1 MSSENAP
8 QKINLILCDLP
19 PGVTQSDIESFL
31 SPYKSS
37 IESIQIYENN
47 PQKAKATFTD
57 SDLAN
62 KCRYEMNLKKI
73 KNTNI
78 RIMREERNFLQK
90 NKDTKNNLYIK
101 NIPNKKDSR
110 EIYEFFLQFGDIFSL
125 KVNDNEAGDFPKTAL
140 LTYYKEEDAKKC
152 MEQTTNKKIWGSDME
167 VQYKNQNQNDKGF
180 YNNYNNNYHS
190 GYNNNNYNNN
200 FRNRNLKINITN
212 LPDNYTDK
220 EISKLCEKFG
230 KFEICDIKT
239 NNRNGK
245 FAIVKFSK
253 ESEAKEALEK
263 LNNIEVE
270 NKKLLVKEL
279 HYNNHNYNNNYNNYN
294 NYNKRANNFPLFY
307 NFPMPKMEE
316 PYEKNNLYVSNIP
329 PMATKEDLEKTF
341 GQYGQIK
348 NIKLDEDKTITK
360 ETKEKVKFLNR
371 GFGYV
376 LFEKAE
382 DAKKALESLAG
393 KYIIGFENYFKPLI
407 VENYF
412 PKDKRNLTQGTNYY
426 NIANTQM
433 IYPSLPG
440 QFIPSSPYMVPIPMG
455 MNPVPNLQIMSQQYF
470 PQGNFK
476 GGYRKY
482 NNRGRGGNRGGKNNQ
497 RRNNNNNN
505 INNNSNNINNN
516 NINNNYENKK
526 EEEKK
531 IEFDRESFNKIEDEE
546 EKRDFLGEKLFSLIE
561 ENKTL
566 KEKKGNSETVG
577 RITGMILGIQDMEE
591 IIDILE
597 RPSKLDSR
605 IKEAF
610 ELLEK

>member
-1 MSSENAP
+1 MSSENIP

-19 PGVTQSDIESFL
+19 QGVTQSDIESFL
-31 SPYKSS
+31 SPYKSG
-37 IESIQIYENN
+37 IESIQINENN
-47 PQKAKATFTD
+47 PQKARATFTD

-62 KCRYEMNLKKI
+62 KCRHEMNQKKI

-78 RIMREERNFLQK
+78 RIMREERYFLQK

-101 NIPNKKDSR
+101 NIPNKKDAR
-110 EIYEFFLQFGDIFSL
+110 EIYEYFLQYGDIFSL

-152 MEQTTNKKIWGSDME
+152 MEQNSNKKIWDSDME
-167 VQYKNQNQNDKGF
+167 VQYKNQNDKGF
-180 YNNYNNNYHS
+180 YNYNNYNYNYHS

-200 FRNRNLKINITN
+200 YKNKNLKINITN

-220 EISKLCEKFG
+220 EISKLCEEFG
-230 KFEICDIKT
+230 KCEICDIKT
-239 NNRNGK
+239 NTRNGK
-245 FAIVKFSK
+245 FAIVKFTK
-253 ESEAKEALEK
+253 ESEAKDALEK
-263 LNNIEVE
+263 LNNKEVE
-270 NKKLLVKEL
+270 NKKLIVKEL
-279 HYNNHNYNNNYNNYN
+279 HYNNHNYNNNFNNYN
-294 NYNKRANNFPLFY
+294 NYNKRPGNFQFFY
-307 NFPMPKMEE
+307 NFPIPKIEE
-316 PYEKNNLYVSNIP
+316 PYQKNNLYVCNIP

-348 NIKLDEDKTITK
+348 NIKLDEDETITK
-360 ETKEKVKFLNR
+360 ETKEKVKFLNK

-412 PKDKRNLTQGTNYY
+412 PRDKRNITQGTNYY
-426 NIANTQM
+426 NISNPQM
-433 IYPSLPG
+433 IYSNIPG
-440 QFIPSSPYMVPIPMG
+440 QFIPPPSYMVPIPMG
-455 MNPVPNLQIMSQQYF
+455 MNPIPNNQIMQQQYIF

-476 GGYRKY
+476 GGFRKF

-497 RRNNNNNN
+497 RRNNNYNNYNNN
-505 INNNSNNINNN
+505 MNNM
-516 NINNNYENKK
+516 NKK

-531 IEFDRESFNKIEDEE
+531 IEFDHESFNKIESEE
-546 EKRDFLGEKLFSLIE
+546 EKRDFLGEKLFNLIQ

-566 KEKKGNSETVG
+566 KEKKGDSETVG
-577 RITGMILGIQDMEE
+577 RITGMILGIQDINE

>member
-1 MSSENAP
+1 MSSENIP

-19 PGVTQSDIESFL
+19 QGVTQSDIESFL
-31 SPYKSS
+31 SPYKSG
-37 IESIQIYENN
+37 IESIQINENN
-47 PQKAKATFTD
+47 PQKARATFTD

-62 KCRYEMNLKKI
+62 KCRHEMNQKKI

-78 RIMREERNFLQK
+78 RIMREERYFLQK

-101 NIPNKKDSR
+101 NIPNKKDAR
-110 EIYEFFLQFGDIFSL
+110 EIYEYFLQYGDIFSL

-152 MEQTTNKKIWGSDME
+152 MEQNTNKKIWDSDME
-167 VQYKNQNQNDKGF
+167 VQYKNQNDKGF
-180 YNNYNNNYHS
+180 YNYNNYNYNYHS

-200 FRNRNLKINITN
+200 YKNRNLKINITN

-220 EISKLCEKFG
+220 EISKLCEEFG
-230 KFEICDIKT
+230 KCEICDIKT
-239 NNRNGK
+239 NTRNGK
-245 FAIVKFSK
+245 FAIVKFTK
-253 ESEAKEALEK
+253 ESEAKDALEK
-263 LNNIEVE
+263 LNNKEVE
-270 NKKLLVKEL
+270 NKKLIVKEL
-279 HYNNHNYNNNYNNYN
+279 HYNNHNYNNNFNNYN
-294 NYNKRANNFPLFY
+294 NYNKRPGNFQFFY
-307 NFPMPKMEE
+307 NFPIPKIEE
-316 PYEKNNLYVSNIP
+316 PYQKNNLYVCNIP

-341 GQYGQIK
+341 GQYGPIK
-348 NIKLDEDKTITK
+348 NIKLDEDETITK
-360 ETKEKVKFLNR
+360 ETKEKVKFLNK

-412 PKDKRNLTQGTNYY
+412 PRDKRNITQGTNYY
-426 NIANTQM
+426 NISNPQM
-433 IYPSLPG
+433 IYSNIPG
-440 QFIPSSPYMVPIPMG
+440 QFIPPPSYMVPIPMG
-455 MNPVPNLQIMSQQYF
+455 MNPIPNNQIMQQQYIF

-476 GGYRKY
+476 GGFRKF

-497 RRNNNNNN
+497 RRNNNYNNV
-505 INNNSNNINNN
+505 
-516 NINNNYENKK
+516 NNNYNNNMNNMNKK

-531 IEFDRESFNKIEDEE
+531 IEFDHESFNKIESEE
-546 EKRDFLGEKLFSLIE
+546 EKRDFLGEKLFNLIQ

-566 KEKKGNSETVG
+566 KEKKGDSETVG
-577 RITGMILGIQDMEE
+577 RITGMILGIQDINE

>member
-1 MSSENAP
+1 MSSENIP

-19 PGVTQSDIESFL
+19 QGVTQSDIESFL
-31 SPYKSS
+31 SPYKSG
-37 IESIQIYENN
+37 IESIQINENN
-47 PQKAKATFTD
+47 PQKARATFTD

-62 KCRYEMNLKKI
+62 KCRHEMNQKKI

-78 RIMREERNFLQK
+78 RIMREERYFLQK

-101 NIPNKKDSR
+101 NIPNKKDAR
-110 EIYEFFLQFGDIFSL
+110 EIYEYFLQYGDIFSL

-152 MEQTTNKKIWGSDME
+152 MEQNSNKKIWDSDME
-167 VQYKNQNQNDKGF
+167 VQYKNQNDKGF
-180 YNNYNNNYHS
+180 YNNYNYNYHS

-200 FRNRNLKINITN
+200 YKNKNLKINITN

-220 EISKLCEKFG
+220 EISKLCEEFG
-230 KFEICDIKT
+230 KCEICDIKT
-239 NNRNGK
+239 NTRNGK
-245 FAIVKFSK
+245 FAIVKFTK

-263 LNNIEVE
+263 LNNKEIE
-270 NKKLLVKEL
+270 NKKLIVKEL
-279 HYNNHNYNNNYNNYN
+279 HYNNHNYNNNFNNYN
-294 NYNKRANNFPLFY
+294 NYNKRPGNFQFFY
-307 NFPMPKMEE
+307 NFPIPKIEE
-316 PYEKNNLYVSNIP
+316 PYQKNNLYVCNIP

-348 NIKLDEDKTITK
+348 NIKLDEDETITK
-360 ETKEKVKFLNR
+360 ETKEKVKFLNK

-412 PKDKRNLTQGTNYY
+412 PRDKRNITQGTNYY
-426 NIANTQM
+426 NISNPQM
-433 IYPSLPG
+433 IYSNIPG
-440 QFIPSSPYMVPIPMG
+440 QFIPPPSYMVPIPMG
-455 MNPVPNLQIMSQQYF
+455 MNPIPNNQIMQQQYIF

-476 GGYRKY
+476 GGFRKF

-497 RRNNNNNN
+497 RRNNNYNNV
-505 INNNSNNINNN
+505 
-516 NINNNYENKK
+516 NNNYNNNMNNMNKK

-531 IEFDRESFNKIEDEE
+531 IEFDHESFNKIESEE
-546 EKRDFLGEKLFSLIE
+546 EKRDFLGEKLFNLIQ

-566 KEKKGNSETVG
+566 KEKKGDSETVG
-577 RITGMILGIQDMEE
+577 RITGMILGIQDINE

>member
-1 MSSENAP
+1 MSSENIP

-19 PGVTQSDIESFL
+19 QGVTQSDIESFL
-31 SPYKSS
+31 SPYKSG
-37 IESIQIYENN
+37 IESIQINENN
-47 PQKAKATFTD
+47 PQKARATFTD

-62 KCRYEMNLKKI
+62 KCRHEMNQKKI

-78 RIMREERNFLQK
+78 RIMREERYFLQK

-101 NIPNKKDSR
+101 NIPNKKDAR
-110 EIYEFFLQFGDIFSL
+110 EIYEYFLQYGDIFSL

-152 MEQTTNKKIWGSDME
+152 MEQNTNKKIWDSDME
-167 VQYKNQNQNDKGF
+167 VQYKNQNDKGF
-180 YNNYNNNYHS
+180 YNYNNYNYNYHS

-200 FRNRNLKINITN
+200 YKNKNLKINITN

-220 EISKLCEKFG
+220 EISKLCEEFG
-230 KFEICDIKT
+230 KCEICDIKT
-239 NNRNGK
+239 NTRNGK
-245 FAIVKFSK
+245 FAIVKFTK
-253 ESEAKEALEK
+253 ESEAKDALEK
-263 LNNIEVE
+263 LNNKEVE
-270 NKKLLVKEL
+270 NKKLIVKEL
-279 HYNNHNYNNNYNNYN
+279 HYNNHNYNNNFNNYN
-294 NYNKRANNFPLFY
+294 NYNKRPGNFQFFY
-307 NFPMPKMEE
+307 NFPIPKIEE
-316 PYEKNNLYVSNIP
+316 PYQKNNLYVCNIP

-348 NIKLDEDKTITK
+348 NIKLDEDETITK
-360 ETKEKVKFLNR
+360 ETKEKVKFLNK

-412 PKDKRNLTQGTNYY
+412 PRDKRNITQGTNYY
-426 NIANTQM
+426 NISNPQM
-433 IYPSLPG
+433 IYSNIPG
-440 QFIPSSPYMVPIPMG
+440 QFIPPPSYMVPIPMG
-455 MNPVPNLQIMSQQYF
+455 MNPIPNNQIMQQQYIF

-476 GGYRKY
+476 GGFRKF

-497 RRNNNNNN
+497 RRNNNYNNV
-505 INNNSNNINNN
+505 
-516 NINNNYENKK
+516 NNNYNNNMNNMNKK

-531 IEFDRESFNKIEDEE
+531 IEFDHESFNKIESEE
-546 EKRDFLGEKLFSLIE
+546 EKRDFLGEKLFNLIQ

-566 KEKKGNSETVG
+566 KEKKGDSETVG
-577 RITGMILGIQDMEE
+577 RITGMILGIQDINE